1 MITLD
6 YRDKRPIYEQIVD
19 KLSELMVKGVLKQ
32 DSPMPSVRS
41 LAAELSINPNT
52 VQRSYIELERMG
64 YIYSVRGKGSFVAD
78 ISGIKNS
85 RSKETERAVEEL
97 VKEAKLVGIS
107 EEELILIIRQKYEEE
122 EGRRD

>member
-19 KLSELMVKGVLKQ
+19 KLSELMVKGVLRQ

-41 LAAELSINPNT
+41 LAAALSINPNT
-52 VQRSYIELERMG
+52 VQRSYIELERRG

-85 RSKETERAVEEL
+85 RSKETERAAEEL
-97 VKEAKLVGIS
+97 VRGAKLVGIS